1 MQPLLDEVAIEGKVI
16 TADALL
22 TQKTIAEY
30 LVNERGAE
38 FVFTVKENQPTLK
51 RTIEALALRTR
62 RCDADTTEKGHGRL
76 TTRRIWCDDSLKA
89 SVPFPHVQQ
98 VFCIE
103 RQVTY
108 LKKGLTTVE
117 AVYGVTSQSP
127 AKARPEKILAQN
139 RKHWSVENKQHYVL
153 DVTFDEDRS
162 QIRSLNGPMVMTCLR
177 RAAISLLRMKG
188 ITNIAQACRWLW
200 AKPHI
205 AIRMALP

>member
-1 MQPLLDEVAIEGKVI
+1 VGSLLDEIEIAGKVI

-22 TQKTIAEY
+22 TQKAIAEY
-30 LVNERGAE
+30 LVDERGAD

-51 RTIEALALRTR
+51 RTIAALALRTR
-62 RCDADTTEKGHGRL
+62 RCDAETTDKGHGRL
-76 TTRRIWCDDSLKA
+76 TTRRIWCDDALKA
-89 SVPFPHVQQ
+89 SVTFPHVQQ

-103 RQVTY
+103 REVTS

-127 AKARPEKILAQN
+127 EKARPETILAQN

-162 QIRSLNGPMVMTCLR
+162 QIRRLNGPMVMTCLR
-177 RAAISLLRMKG
+177 RAAISLLRIKG
-188 ITNIAQACRWLW
+188 HTNIAQTFRWLW
-200 AKPHI
+200 AKPHV

>member
-1 MQPLLDEVAIEGKVI
+1 MRPLLDEVEIAGKVI

-22 TQKTIAEY
+22 TQKEIAEY
-30 LVNERGAE
+30 LVKERGAD
-38 FVFTVKENQPTLK
+38 FVFTVKANQPTLK
-51 RTIEALALRTR
+51 RNIEALALRAR
-62 RCDADTTEKGHGRL
+62 RCDAETIDKGHGRL
-76 TTRRIWCDDSLKA
+76 EIRRIWCDHSLNA
-89 SVPFPHVQQ
+89 SVTFPHVQQ

-103 RQVTY
+103 REVTY

-117 AVYGVTSQSP
+117 AVSGVTSQSTE
-127 AKARPEKILAQN
+127 KAVPEKILAQN

-177 RAAISLLRMKG
+177 RSAISLLRMKG
-188 ITNIAQACRWLW
+188 ITNIAQAFRWLW
-200 AKPHI
+200 AKPHV

>member
-1 MQPLLDEVAIEGKVI
+1 MRPLLDEVEIAGKVI

-22 TQKTIAEY
+22 TQKAIAEY
-30 LVNERGAE
+30 LVNERGAD

-51 RTIEALALRTR
+51 RAIAALGLRAR
-62 RCDADTTEKGHGRL
+62 RCDAETTEKGHGRI

-103 RQVTY
+103 RQVTH
-108 LKKGLTTVE
+108 LKKGITTVE
-117 AVYGVTSQSP
+117 AVDGVTSQSP
-127 AKARPEKILAQN
+127 AKALPEKILAQN

-177 RAAISLLRMKG
+177 RAAISLLRIKG
-188 ITNIAQACRWLW
+188 ITNIAQAFRWLW
-200 AKPHI
+200 AKPHV

>member
-1 MQPLLDEVAIEGKVI
+1 VGSLLDEIEIAGKVI

-22 TQKTIAEY
+22 TQKAIAEY
-30 LVNERGAE
+30 LVDERGAD

-51 RTIEALALRTR
+51 RTIAALALRTR
-62 RCDADTTEKGHGRL
+62 RCDYETTDKGHGRL
-76 TTRRIWCDDSLKA
+76 TTRRIWCDDALKA
-89 SVPFPHVQQ
+89 SVTFPHVQQ

-103 RQVTY
+103 REVTY

-117 AVYGVTSQSP
+117 AVYGVTSQAP
-127 AKARPEKILAQN
+127 EKAGPEKILAQN

-177 RAAISLLRMKG
+177 RYAISLLRMKG
-188 ITNIAQACRWLW
+188 ITNIAQAFRWLW
-200 AKPHI
+200 AKPHV
-205 AIRMALP
+205 AIRMVLP